1 MPAVDMVIS
10 YSDSTRTWRLT
21 KYHQGNSEDMGYA
34 ASMNPVIWY
43 RERGVDEGSTRDLE
57 DMCYAASMDLVIWY
71 CERGVDE
78 GSTRELEDMGC
89 AASMNILKF
98 VS

>member
-1 MPAVDMVIS
+1 MS
-10 YSDSTRTWRLT
+10 YSDSGRAWRFSE
-21 KYHQGNSEDMGYA
+21 YHQGNTEDVGYA
-34 ASMNPVIWY
+34 VSMNSVIWY
-43 RERGVDEGSTRDLE
+43 CERGVDEGSTKDLE
-57 DMCYAASMDLVIWY
+57 DVGYAASMDPVIW
-71 CERGVDE
+71 CCRRGADE